1 MERKSKMSLK
11 VFLSGAIEGV
21 ETYGIEWRKVASK
34 ALHLAGYEVLDPTS
48 IVDTGYETP
57 EEIVEKNLFLQR
69 RADILLVEYMLPDR
83 PYIGTDFELAWAKM
97 NGQPSIVFT
106 CDKNKN
112 RVYLKYMATKLASSM
127 EDAIEYIS
135 TNYPSN

>member
-1 MERKSKMSLK
+1 MSLK

-21 ETYGIEWRKVASK
+21 EEYGIAWRKVATHS
-34 ALHLAGYEVLDPTS
+34 LHLAGYDVLDPTT

-69 RADILLVEYMLPDR
+69 RADLLLVEYMLPDR
-83 PYIGTDFELAWAKM
+83 AYVGTDFELAWAKM
-97 NGQPSIVFT
+97 NGQPAVVFC
-106 CDKNKN
+106 CDKNKT
-112 RVYLKYMATKLASSM
+112 RVYLQYMATKLASSM
-127 EDAIEYIS
+127 QDAIEYLS

>member
-1 MERKSKMSLK
+1 MALK

-21 ETYGIEWRKVASK
+21 EEYGVAWRKSATEL
-34 ALHLAGYEVLDPTS
+34 LHLAGYDVLDPTT
-48 IVDTGYETP
+48 IVDTEYETP

-69 RADILLVEYMLPDR
+69 RADILLVEYMIADR
-83 PYIGTDFELAWAKM
+83 PYIGTDFELAWAKI
-97 NGQPSIVFT
+97 NGQPAVVFV

-127 EDAIEYIS
+127 QDAIEYIA
-135 TNYPSN
+135 TNYPTN